1 MIFCRIKIKV
11 VTKYHIF
18 ISAGKLRSFGG
29 SSVYKVLRTIIVL
42 VMLYRIR
49 KVTHQYTGLLEQI
62 TGEHY
67 EFLSTLHIPETE

>member
-1 MIFCRIKIKV
+1 MIFRRIKIIV

-18 ISAGKLRSFGG
+18 IPVGKLG
-29 SSVYKVLRTIIVL
+29 SVYKVLQTIIVL

-49 KVTHQYTGLLEQI
+49 KVTHQYTGLLGQI